1 MKFWRRIGLRARL
14 TLMATAALA
23 IGIAAGSILLLRGFA
38 TSRVHAIDLSSRPVV
53 DNIAGLVAAGATPAT
68 LPVQAGQSAQVL
80 SAGGAVVA
88 VSPGTSHTLPL
99 VELNVA
105 AQIARRGPASMRV
118 DQVAATG
125 VNRVLARSVRTVN
138 GTDYVVVAESL
149 QDERATLHSL
159 GRFVAFAAPILLLV
173 FGATVWLLLG
183 RALGAVAALG
193 RGAEAITDPG
203 GGVRLPL
210 PDSQDEIRDLAVSL
224 NAMLERL
231 DAAATRERQFVA
243 DVAHELRSPLAS
255 IYTQLEV
262 ALNEPDAATRFEL
275 LSGTLQDTQRLGGLV
290 DDLLTL
296 ARMESDTNL
305 AVETVDIGEL
315 ADVTTAD
322 RLLVRGDRRALA
334 RAIDNLVANA
344 HRHAKSRVVVS
355 ADRVPPASVEV
366 RVDDDGPGVAAQ
378 DRQRVLERF
387 VRLDDARARDD
398 GGSGL
403 GLAIVRATALA
414 HGGSIR
420 IEDSELGGAR
430 FVLTLPAAH

>member
-1 MKFWRRIGLRARL
+1 
-14 TLMATAALA
+14 
-23 IGIAAGSILLLRGFA
+23 
-38 TSRVHAIDLSSRPVV
+38 
-53 DNIAGLVAAGATPAT
+53 
-68 LPVQAGQSAQVL
+68 
-80 SAGGAVVA
+80 
-88 VSPGTSHTLPL
+88 
-99 VELNVA
+99 
-105 AQIARRGPASMRV
+105 
-118 DQVAATG
+118 
-125 VNRVLARSVRTVN
+125 
-138 GTDYVVVAESL
+138 
-149 QDERATLHSL
+149 
-159 GRFVAFAAPILLLV
+159 
-173 FGATVWLLLG
+173 
-183 RALGAVAALG
+183 
-193 RGAEAITDPG
+193 
-203 GGVRLPL
+203 
-210 PDSQDEIRDLAVSL
+210 
-224 NAMLERL
+224 
-231 DAAATRERQFVA
+231 
-243 DVAHELRSPLAS
+243 
-255 IYTQLEV
+255 
-262 ALNEPDAATRFEL
+262 
-275 LSGTLQDTQRLGGLV
+275 
-290 DDLLTL
+290 
-296 ARMESDTNL
+296 MESDTNL

-334 RAIDNLVANA
+334 RAIDNHVANA